1 MQGREAIQPSRLEAL
16 DDAQLVELA
25 RRGNGDAFRTLMQRN
40 NRRLYRVARSVLAD
54 DSEAEDVVQEAY
66 VRAFGSLGTFRGDS
80 SLTTWLTRITLN
92 EALGRLR
99 QRRPTVDLTV
109 LDAEAAGPANI
120 IPFPTMQPGTD
131 PERAAA
137 QQQIRRLIEGAID
150 ELPEAF
156 RTVFV
161 MRDIEEM
168 SVEETADFL
177 DIEPATVRTRLHRAR
192 RLLREALDQ
201 QLASTLTE
209 TFPFDGKR
217 CTQTT
222 DKVLARLQLS
232 TPSKGR

>member
-1 MQGREAIQPSRLEAL
+1 MQGRDAIRPRSLEAL

-25 RRGNGDAFRTLMQRN
+25 RLSESDAFRTIMQRN
-40 NRRLYRVARSVLAD
+40 NRRLYRVARSILRD

-80 SLTTWLTRITLN
+80 SLTTWLTRIALN

-109 LDAEAAGPANI
+109 LDAEPPGLANI
-120 IPFPTMQPGTD
+120 IPFPAMQRDTD

-137 QQQIRRLIEGAID
+137 QQQIRHLIEGAVD

-161 MRDIEEM
+161 MREIEEM
-168 SVEETADFL
+168 SVEETADYL
-177 DIEPATVRTRLHRAR
+177 NIEPATVKTRLHRAR
-192 RLLREALDQ
+192 RLLRQALDQ

-209 TFPFDGKR
+209 AFPFDGKR
-217 CTQTT
+217 CAQTA
-222 DKVLARLQLS
+222 DKVLERLQLS
-232 TPSKGR
+232 TPSTS

>member
-1 MQGREAIQPSRLEAL
+1 MQGRDAVRPRNLDAL
-16 DDAQLVELA
+16 DDAQLVQLA
-25 RRGNGDAFRTLMQRN
+25 RGRNGDAFRTIMQRN
-40 NRRLYRVARSVLAD
+40 NRRLYRVARSVLGD

-109 LDAEAAGPANI
+109 LDAEPDGPANI

-131 PERAAA
+131 PERAVA

-161 MRDIEEM
+161 MREIEEM
-168 SVEETADFL
+168 SIEETAHFL
-177 DIEPATVRTRLHRAR
+177 NIEPATVKTRLHRAR
-192 RLLREALDQ
+192 RLLRQALDQ
-201 QLASTLTE
+201 QLASTLVE
-209 TFPFDGKR
+209 AFPFDGKR
-217 CTQTT
+217 CTQMA
-222 DKVLARLQLS
+222 DKVLERLQLS
-232 TPSKGR
+232 PLKG

>member
-1 MQGREAIQPSRLEAL
+1 
-16 DDAQLVELA
+16 
-25 RRGNGDAFRTLMQRN
+25 MQRN
-40 NRRLYRVARSVLAD
+40 NRRLYRLARSVLRD

-66 VRAFGSLGTFRGDS
+66 VRAFGNLGTFRGDS

-99 QRRPTVDLTV
+99 QRRPTVELTV
-109 LDAEAAGPANI
+109 LDAAPAGPANI

-131 PERAAA
+131 PERAVA

-161 MRDIEEM
+161 MREIEEM

-177 DIEPATVRTRLHRAR
+177 KIEPATVKTRLHRAR
-192 RLLREALDQ
+192 RLLRQALDQ
-201 QLASTLTE
+201 QLASSLTE
-209 TFPFDGKR
+209 AFPFDGKR
-217 CTQTT
+217 CTHTA
-222 DKVLARLQLS
+222 DKVLGRLRLS
-232 TPSKGR
+232 TPLKI

>member
-1 MQGREAIQPSRLEAL
+1 MQGRDAIRPRSLEAL

-25 RRGNGDAFRTLMQRN
+25 RLSESDAFRTIMQRN
-40 NRRLYRVARSVLAD
+40 NRRLYRVARSVLGD
-54 DSEAEDVVQEAY
+54 DSEAEDVVQEAH

-99 QRRPTVDLTV
+99 QRRPTVELTV
-109 LDAEAAGPANI
+109 LDAAPVGPANI

-131 PERAAA
+131 PERAVA

-161 MRDIEEM
+161 MRQIEEM

-177 DIEPATVRTRLHRAR
+177 KIEPATVKTRLHRAR
-192 RLLREALDQ
+192 RLLRQALDQ
-201 QLASTLTE
+201 QLASSLTE
-209 TFPFDGKR
+209 AFPFDGKR
-217 CTQTT
+217 CTHIA
-222 DKVLARLQLS
+222 DKVLERLRLS
-232 TPSKGR
+232 MPSKS

>member
-1 MQGREAIQPSRLEAL
+1 MQGRDAVQPRSLDAL
-16 DDAQLVELA
+16 DEAELVQLA
-25 RRGNGDAFRTLMQRN
+25 RRNNDHAFRAIMQRN
-40 NRRLYRVARSVLAD
+40 NRRLYRVARSVLGD

-66 VRAFGSLGTFRGDS
+66 VRALGSLGTFRGDS

-99 QRRPTVDLTV
+99 HRRPTVDLTV
-109 LDAEAAGPANI
+109 LDAEPAGSANI
-120 IPFPTMQPGTD
+120 IPFPTMQPDTD

-137 QQQIRRLIEGAID
+137 QLQIRHLIEGAID

-161 MRDIEEM
+161 MREVEEM

-177 DIEPATVRTRLHRAR
+177 NIEPATVKTRLHRAR
-192 RLLREALDQ
+192 RLLRQALDH

-209 TFPFDGKR
+209 AFPFDGKR
-217 CTQTT
+217 CAQTT
-222 DKVLARLQLS
+222 DKVLERLRLS
-232 TPSKGR
+232 TPSKS

>member
-1 MQGREAIQPSRLEAL
+1 MQGRDAVRPRSLEAL
-16 DDAQLVELA
+16 DDAQLVQLA
-25 RRGNGDAFRTLMQRN
+25 RRSDGDAFRTIMQRN
-40 NRRLYRVARSVLAD
+40 NRRLYRVARSVLGD

-109 LDAEAAGPANI
+109 LDEEPAGPANI
-120 IPFPTMQPGTD
+120 IQFPSMQPGTD
-131 PERAAA
+131 PERTAA

-150 ELPEAF
+150 DLPEAF

-161 MRDIEEM
+161 MREIEEM
-168 SVEETADFL
+168 SVEETAAFL
-177 DIEPATVRTRLHRAR
+177 DIEPATVKTRLHRAR
-192 RLLREALDQ
+192 RLLRQALDQ

-209 TFPFDGKR
+209 AFPFDGKR
-217 CTQTT
+217 CTRTA
-222 DKVLARLQLS
+222 DKVLERLQLS
-232 TPSKGR
+232 TPSKS

>member
-1 MQGREAIQPSRLEAL
+1 MQGRDAVRPRSLDAL
-16 DDAQLVELA
+16 DDAQLVQLA
-25 RRGNGDAFRTLMQRN
+25 RRGDGDAFRTIMQRN
-40 NRRLYRVARSVLAD
+40 SRRLYRVARSVLGD
-54 DSEAEDVVQEAY
+54 DSEAEDVVQDAY
-66 VRAFGSLGTFRGDS
+66 VRALGSLGTFRGDS

-99 QRRPTVDLTV
+99 RQRPTVDLAV
-109 LDAEAAGPANI
+109 LDAESAGPANI

-137 QQQIRRLIEGAID
+137 QQQIRRLIEAAID
-150 ELPEAF
+150 ELPENF

-168 SVEETADFL
+168 SIEETADFL
-177 DIEPATVRTRLHRAR
+177 DIEPATVKTRLHRAR

-209 TFPFDGKR
+209 AFPFDGKR
-217 CTQTT
+217 CTQIAST
-222 DKVLARLQLS
+222 VLGRLQLS
-232 TPSKGR
+232 TPSKG

>member
-1 MQGREAIQPSRLEAL
+1 MQGRDAIRLRSLEAL

-25 RRGNGDAFRTLMQRN
+25 RQSNSDAFRTIMQRN
-40 NRRLYRVARSVLAD
+40 NRRLYRLARSVLRD

-66 VRAFGSLGTFRGDS
+66 VRAFGNLGTFRGDS

-99 QRRPTVDLTV
+99 QRRPMVELTV
-109 LDAEAAGPANI
+109 LDAAPAGPANI
-120 IPFPTMQPGTD
+120 IPFPTMQLGTD
-131 PERAAA
+131 PERAVA

-161 MRDIEEM
+161 MREIEEM

-177 DIEPATVRTRLHRAR
+177 KIEPATVKTRLHRAR
-192 RLLREALDQ
+192 RLLRQALDQ
-201 QLASTLTE
+201 QLASSLTE
-209 TFPFDGKR
+209 AFPFDGKR
-217 CTQTT
+217 CTHTA
-222 DKVLARLQLS
+222 DKVLERLRLS
-232 TPSKGR
+232 TPSKI

>member
-1 MQGREAIQPSRLEAL
+1 MQGRDAVRPRSLDAL
-16 DDAQLVELA
+16 DDAQLVQLA
-25 RRGNGDAFRTLMQRN
+25 RRGDGDAFRTIMQRN
-40 NRRLYRVARSVLAD
+40 SRRLYRVARSVLGD
-54 DSEAEDVVQEAY
+54 DSEAEDVVQDAY
-66 VRAFGSLGTFRGDS
+66 VRALGSLGTFRGDS

-99 QRRPTVDLTV
+99 RQRPTVDLAV
-109 LDAEAAGPANI
+109 LDAESAGPANI

-137 QQQIRRLIEGAID
+137 QQQIRRLIEAAID
-150 ELPEAF
+150 ELPENF

-168 SVEETADFL
+168 SIEETADFL
-177 DIEPATVRTRLHRAR
+177 DIEPATVKTRLHRAR

-209 TFPFDGKR
+209 AFPFDGKR
-217 CTQTT
+217 CTQIAST
-222 DKVLARLQLS
+222 VLERLQLS
-232 TPSKGR
+232 TPSKG